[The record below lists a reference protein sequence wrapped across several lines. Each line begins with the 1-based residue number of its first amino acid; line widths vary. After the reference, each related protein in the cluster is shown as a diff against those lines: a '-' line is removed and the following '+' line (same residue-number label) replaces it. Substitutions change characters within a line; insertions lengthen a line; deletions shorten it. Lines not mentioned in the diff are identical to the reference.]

1 MNTNGTTRT
10 KAAKDDDLEAAKVA
24 ALVTILKA
32 LAKEWE
38 QCADH
43 AENLVTEDMRR
54 RSAAQIRFVAVL
66 TTTGPGMV
74 ELGRSWA
81 IAGRRML
88 DAANLADMDAVHESR
103 SRRRMHSGKTE
114 TRGLL

>member
-10 KAAKDDDLEAAKVA
+10 KAAKDDDLEAVQMAE
-24 ALVTILKA
+24 LVTALKA

-38 QCADH
+38 QCADR
-43 AENLVTEDMRR
+43 AETIVNEETRR
-54 RSAAQIRFVAVL
+54 RAASQVRFVAVL
-66 TTTGPGMV
+66 AASGPGMA

-88 DAANLADMDAVHESR
+88 DAANRADLNPGPDSR
-103 SRRRMHSGKTE
+103 ARRRLHSGTTE
-114 TRGLL
+114 TRGIL